1 MCIQARI
8 FPECLK
14 QAIVVPI
21 HKGGSLNIPSN
32 FRPISLLPII
42 GKIFEKV
49 IHGKIE
55 DFLEKEKLINNNQ
68 FGFRRK
74 RGTIDALLDFAEKI
88 KYSWDRCKSRRHCL
102 FLDLKK
108 LLIQLTINTYLTNAT
123 QWELGD

>member
-14 QAIVVPI
+14 KAIVVPI

-32 FRPISLLPII
+32 FRPISLLPIV

-74 RGTIDALLDFAEKI
+74 RGTIDALLDFAENI

-108 LLIQLTINTYLTNAT
+108 AFDTVDHQYLLDKCYAMGIR
-123 QWELGD
+123 G